1 MSVKAVPD
9 GFHTVTPHLIL
20 NDAKKAIAFYKN
32 AFGAEELHVMPD
44 PTGKIMH
51 AEIQIGDSRVML
63 AEEYPEYGIKSA
75 KTLGGSPVTVSL
87 YVENADKVFKA
98 AVDAGATAT
107 MPVADM
113 FWGDRYGKLTDPF
126 GHHWA
131 IMTHVK
137 DVSPEEMAKAAAE
150 AFK

>member
-1 MSVKAVPD
+1 
-9 GFHTVTPHLIL
+9 
-20 NDAKKAIAFYKN
+20 
-32 AFGAEELHVMPD
+32 
-44 PTGKIMH
+44 
-51 AEIQIGDSRVML
+51 
-63 AEEYPEYGIKSA
+63 
-75 KTLGGSPVTVSL
+75 
-87 YVENADKVFKA
+87 
-98 AVDAGATAT
+98 
-107 MPVADM
+107 M